1 MKRRTKEGEC
11 TTTKI
16 MNTLRWA
23 FSLKKKLFL
32 ILKFAFFCTLEHSR
46 RKIQTCSLVFDF
58 FCTLQ
63 WGVLSE
69 LLQQN
74 ESESALSKIDQ
85 LCLEIHFTTNEHTHT
100 VEPRYSKKK
109 NEVSAT
115 DSRNLIT
122 ATHSHVQQTPTEGDK
137 KSEGKGEKGTV
148 LLTSKKK
155 FTTKWRRCE
164 RSHDL
169 SLHFTNPKPFN
180 PKPFFPSKFFILFP
194 RAKLRSYKRSQ
205 DASQRQVIFPTFFS
219 PLLFVLVYF

>member
-23 FSLKKKLFL
+23 FSLKKKLFP

-109 NEVSAT
+109 MKS
-115 DSRNLIT
+115 L
-122 ATHSHVQQTPTEGDK
+122 QQTPATSSLQHTPTYNRLQQRETKRVRERERKGQYCWRLKKNSQRNGGDANAPTT
-137 KSEGKGEKGTV
+137 SVYT
-148 LLTSKKK
+148 LLT
-155 FTTKWRRCE
+155 
-164 RSHDL
+164 L
-169 SLHFTNPKPFN
+169 NPLTLN
-180 PKPFFPSKFFILFP
+180 HFFPPSSLFYFP
-194 RAKLRSYKRSQ
+194 VQSWEATNARRMRARDR
-205 DASQRQVIFPTFFS
+205 
-219 PLLFVLVYF
+219 